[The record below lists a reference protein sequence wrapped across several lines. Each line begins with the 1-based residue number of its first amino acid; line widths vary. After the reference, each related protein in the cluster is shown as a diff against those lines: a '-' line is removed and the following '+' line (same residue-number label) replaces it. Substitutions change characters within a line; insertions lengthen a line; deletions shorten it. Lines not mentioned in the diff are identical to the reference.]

1 MGDLV
6 ATISDCSVATTSVV
20 GAATTDAIFLGD
32 DTNSA
37 TFCNALARSPPSV
50 VTLFAVTL
58 FAAVGF
64 CCFDSFTFIDLV
76 VAAFLALVALAVDA
90 FVALVGTAFVDLVAL
105 VLDAFVALVAA
116 AFNALVDLDV
126 DAFVALVGD
135 AFVALIVFAFD
146 CFVDLVLTNGF
157 GCTDHNPLP
166 SSSTFDS
173 LLLLSDCIPS
183 LFNIA
188 DAANNTTSEATALNQ
203 QHHHHQHQD
212 LYHHCN

>member
-1 MGDLV
+1 
-6 ATISDCSVATTSVV
+6 
-20 GAATTDAIFLGD
+20 
-32 DTNSA
+32 
-37 TFCNALARSPPSV
+37 
-50 VTLFAVTL
+50 
-58 FAAVGF
+58 
-64 CCFDSFTFIDLV
+64 
-76 VAAFLALVALAVDA
+76 VALAVDA
-90 FVALVGTAFVDLVAL
+90 FVALVGTAFVDFLAL

-116 AFNALVDLDV
+116 AFNALVDLAV

-173 LLLLSDCIPS
+173 LLLVSDCIPS

-188 DAANNTTSEATALNQ
+188 DAAKNTTSEATALTSAASPSSTS
-203 QHHHHQHQD
+203 
-212 LYHHCN
+212 